1 MSKQVEKT
9 AITTIFDKNS
19 IFCSLRLQSKF
30 SLEEQKQLNLIE
42 KTGFIYR
49 LEIKPKHHNSDVYL
63 ISGSIRIN
71 NSHQLTYFSSQL
83 KDEKYVQY
91 WLNFKESLAKAKN
104 VYQLMQLRTVNLS
117 AIIE

>member
-1 MSKQVEKT
+1 MSKQAKQPEI
-9 AITTIFDKNS
+9 ATIFDKHS
-19 IFCSLRLQSKF
+19 IFSSLRLQSQF

-42 KTGFIYR
+42 NTGFIYKF
-49 LEIKPKHHNSDVYL
+49 EIKRKHNHSDVYL

-71 NSHQLTYFSSQL
+71 GVPQLTYFSSQL

>member
-1 MSKQVEKT
+1 MSKQIEKT

-42 KTGFIYR
+42 KSGFIYK

-71 NSHQLTYFSSQL
+71 GVPQLAYFSSQL
-83 KDEKYVQY
+83 KDENHIQY
-91 WLNFKESLAKAKN
+91 WLNLKEAFAKAKN
-104 VYQLMQLRTVNLS
+104 VYQLTKLHTVNLS
-117 AIIE
+117 AIIK